1 MRSSHFPLRCFSQL
15 CAMLAILVLPSL
27 VFSQETLFRWKLEP
41 GIQLLSEVVQE
52 LEQGI
57 PNSSAPVTQ
66 KLTLQQRWEVLS
78 VQQDKSAQVATTLT
92 HAKLSMNIPGAGD
105 VEMDTAKPAEEETG
119 FAKQIGQM
127 FRPMIDVA
135 CSNQMSPNGR
145 ISQVQIPEAAL
156 QGFRNIPMGASME
169 SVLKDSIEKGSPVFP
184 DEPIKPGH
192 IWTQT
197 HKTKTEVGTL
207 EATNQYVYVG
217 TTNVDRNKLHQFS
230 IVTTMNFAGEN
241 TFKAKISIPE
251 QKIEGTL
258 LFDNERG
265 YVYSSELNQ
274 KMTMRIEIPDQPVIE
289 NKLAQK
295 MKTTFRPLPTP
306 KKP

>member
-1 MRSSHFPLRCFSQL
+1 MRPSHYLTL
-15 CAMLAILVLPSL
+15 TALIAILAFPSN
-27 VFSQETLFRWKLEP
+27 SIAQEILFRWKLEP
-41 GIQLLSEVVQE
+41 GLKLVSEVVQE
-52 LEQGI
+52 LEQGV

-66 KLTLQQRWEVLS
+66 KLTLQQLWEVLS
-78 VQQDKSAQVATTLT
+78 VQPDKSAQVATTLT
-92 HAKLSMNIPGAGD
+92 HAQMSMNIPGAGN
-105 VEMDTAKPAEEETG
+105 VEMDTSKPEEEESG

-127 FRPMIDVA
+127 FRPMINVA
-135 CSNQMSPNGR
+135 CSNQMTPSGKITN
-145 ISQVQIPEAAL
+145 VQIPEAAL
-156 QGFRNIPMGASME
+156 KGFRNIPMGSSME

-184 DEPIKPGH
+184 AEPIKPGH
-192 IWTQT
+192 IWSQT

-217 TTNVDRNKLHQFS
+217 TTTVDRIKLHQFS

-241 TFKAKISIPE
+241 TFNAKISIPD
-251 QKIEGTL
+251 QKIEGVL

-274 KMTMRIEIPDQPVIE
+274 RMTMRIEIPDQPVIE

-295 MKTTFRPLPTP
+295 MKTTFRPQPN

>member
-1 MRSSHFPLRCFSQL
+1 MRISYFLSLTASI
-15 CAMLAILVLPSL
+15 AILTTPS
-27 VFSQETLFRWKLEP
+27 SSYAQETLFRWKLEP
-41 GIQLLSEVVQE
+41 GLKLASEVVQE
-52 LEQGI
+52 LEQGV

-66 KLTLQQRWEVLS
+66 KLKLQQLWEVLS
-78 VQQDKSAQVATTLT
+78 VQPDKSAQVATTLT
-92 HAKLSMNIPGAGD
+92 HAQMSMNIPGAGN
-105 VEMDTAKPAEEETG
+105 VEMDTSKPADEETG

-127 FRPMIDVA
+127 FRPMVNVA
-135 CSNQMSPNGR
+135 CSNQMTPSGR
-145 ISQVQIPEAAL
+145 ITNVKIPEAAL
-156 QGFRNIPMGASME
+156 EGFRNIPMGSSME

-184 DEPIKPGH
+184 EEPIKPGH
-192 IWTQT
+192 IWSQT

-217 TTNVDRNKLHQFS
+217 TTTVDRLKLHQFS
-230 IVTTMNFAGEN
+230 IVTTMSFAGEN
-241 TFKAKISIPE
+241 TFNAKITIPD
-251 QKIEGTL
+251 QKIEGVL
-258 LFDNERG
+258 LFDNDRG

-295 MKTTFRPLPTP
+295 MKTTFRPQSN